1 MKYFLHSLI
10 VLSQVG
16 LATLSAQAQDTAT
29 TAQKETSNKKEISW
43 MTDWKKAKDMA
54 QAQNKPIFLF
64 FTGSDWC
71 PWCQKMDHEILSSQ
85 DFIDPLKDKMIF
97 VYVDFPI
104 GKAQDTTLKE
114 QNDQLKN
121 QYKISGFPTA
131 VILDSKGNPLKE
143 LYYTDKGPKAFV
155 SSVLEAVAQKK
166 QP

>member
-1 MKYFLHSLI
+1 MKYFLHSLV

-16 LATLSAQAQDTAT
+16 LATLSAQAQDAPT
-29 TAQKETSNKKEISW
+29 TAQKETSNQKEISW
-43 MTDWKKAKDMA
+43 MTDWQKAKDMA

-85 DFIDPLKDKMIF
+85 DFIDPLKNKMIF

-104 GKAQDTTLKE
+104 GKTQNTALKE

-131 VILDSKGNPLKE
+131 VILDSKGNALKE
-143 LYYTDKGPKAFV
+143 LYYTDKGPKVFA
-155 SSVLEAVAQKK
+155 SSVLEIVEQKK